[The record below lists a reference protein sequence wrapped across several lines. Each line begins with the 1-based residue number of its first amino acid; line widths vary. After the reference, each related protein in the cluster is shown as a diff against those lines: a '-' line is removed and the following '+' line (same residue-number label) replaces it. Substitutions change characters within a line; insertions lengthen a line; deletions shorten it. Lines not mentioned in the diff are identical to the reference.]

1 MRTLLIPLGCLLAA
15 ATARTQVDP
24 AYRDVD
30 YPKLERRIAKHP
42 EWVAAP
48 RFALFVFDL
57 AGTHRVWAVADK
69 SSAAAEYYDVLYLD
83 LDGDGDVTSTEE
95 RFVGKVNPKAAAAGM
110 AMAIRVGDVPVPGTD
125 LVHKDFLVSTSPKAG
140 RSGFWFRMKWNGQTE
155 MSGGYSLAGIDTTV
169 WGDAPKTAPVFR
181 PCPDAPLHFATWGE
195 AELTLTA
202 GGEAHINVV
211 AGNRGSGPN
220 TLAVV
225 DERFLDL
232 TLEELTVTVIA
243 QDKHGERVS
252 LTSRIQEH
260 C

>member
-1 MRTLLIPLGCLLAA
+1 MRSLMIPLGCLLAA
-15 ATARTQVDP
+15 TAAPAQVDP
-24 AYRDVD
+24 AYREVD
-30 YPKLERRIAKHP
+30 SAKLEHRLAKHP

-69 SSAAAEYYDVLYLD
+69 SSDDAEYYDVLYLD
-83 LDGDGDVTSTEE
+83 LDGDGDLTRAEE
-95 RFVGKVNPKAAAAGM
+95 RFAGKVNPKAAAAGM

-140 RSGFWFRMKWNGQTE
+140 RGGFWFRMKWNGEKE
-155 MSGGYSLAGIDTTV
+155 MSGGYGLVGIDTTV
-169 WGDAPKTAPVFR
+169 WGEAPTTAPVFR
-181 PCPDAPLHFATWGE
+181 PCPYAPLHFATWGE
-195 AELTLTA
+195 ARLTLKA
-202 GGEAHINVV
+202 GGQAHLNVI

-225 DERFLDL
+225 DEHFLDL
-232 TLEELTVTVIA
+232 TFEELTVTVIA
-243 QDKHGERVS
+243 QDKQGERVS
-252 LTSRIQEH
+252 MTSRIRAH